1 MLSWLKITSSWN
13 SLSYPCHSPL
23 VRVVKMDP
31 AAKKDTEGAEKNE
44 KSFLF
49 ISFSLFFSLSSAQTI
64 IPNLT
69 TYSVYTVNVQAATLS
84 AINSRRI
91 LLGSH
96 SASRKVNAN

>member
-1 MLSWLKITSSWN
+1 
-13 SLSYPCHSPL
+13 
-23 VRVVKMDP
+23 MDP
-31 AAKKDTEGAEKNE
+31 AAKKDTEGAKKKKK

-49 ISFSLFFSLSSAQTI
+49 ISFSLFFFLSSAQTI

-96 SASRKVNAN
+96 SASRKVNTN